1 MQLKLSE
8 QLKLL
13 RRKNGRTQ
21 EDLAAALDVTP
32 QAVSRWERGFCCP
45 DMALIPAIA
54 NYFGVSIDELFGYKN
69 DRDKKIDAIIE
80 RVANFHIDSRG
91 DDEWVDEC
99 LGIIRSGLAE
109 FPQNERLLIL
119 LAETLSSAGWRR
131 HHEWLYYDEEGCI
144 RHDYDRHRKNIYWSE
159 AVEICENL
167 ASTTVDNTIAT
178 RAIKTLV
185 LLYRNL
191 GEYEHAV
198 DCAKRMPELKNCR
211 EVLLAAAVDGKDE
224 SRYIG
229 ELLLGLAHKFAE
241 QLVYGL
247 VANARH
253 YESDMP
259 IEKLKFAISMFHTLC
274 DDGNFGQYNGI
285 LIELHLYLS
294 RVQWE
299 RGCRD
304 DAFAS
309 LDEALRHARA
319 LDALADGEPHAL
331 TAPLVKFVVCPPFTE
346 SNAARSLPDD
356 WPWWTNP
363 DYAEV
368 EAQIKSDP
376 RWDAWVDRCRAVRG
390 FAPNSAKE
398 TS

>member
-247 VANARH
+247 VANATTR
-253 YESDMP
+253 
-259 IEKLKFAISMFHTLC
+259 AI
-274 DDGNFGQYNGI
+274 
-285 LIELHLYLS
+285 
-294 RVQWE
+294 
-299 RGCRD
+299 CR
-304 DAFAS
+304 S
-309 LDEALRHARA
+309 
-319 LDALADGEPHAL
+319 
-331 TAPLVKFVVCPPFTE
+331 
-346 SNAARSLPDD
+346 
-356 WPWWTNP
+356 
-363 DYAEV
+363 
-368 EAQIKSDP
+368 KS
-376 RWDAWVDRCRAVRG
+376 
-390 FAPNSAKE
+390 
-398 TS
+398 